1 MDWKFGERK
10 VKRMKNKKKVIL
22 GICSGIVLFVLTL
35 MVYTVDT
42 TEYVVVTQ
50 FGNPVRVIED
60 AGLQIKLPDP
70 IQSVRRLDK
79 RVQIYQADEPAQE
92 GTEST

>member
-1 MDWKFGERK
+1 
-10 VKRMKNKKKVIL
+10 
-22 GICSGIVLFVLTL
+22 

-50 FGNPVRVIED
+50 FGNPVSVIED

-79 RVQIYQADEPAQE
+79 RVQIYQADELE
-92 GTEST
+92 LLSSDKKKCFIGLLRNMEDC

>member
-42 TEYVVVTQ
+42 T
-50 FGNPVRVIED
+50 
-60 AGLQIKLPDP
+60 
-70 IQSVRRLDK
+70 
-79 RVQIYQADEPAQE
+79 
-92 GTEST
+92 

>member
-50 FGNPVRVIED
+50 FGNPVRVLAD
-60 AGLQIKLPDP
+60 AGQTTNLPDP
-70 IQSVRRLDK
+70 KQTVRRLDK
-79 RVQIYQADEPAQE
+79 RVQIYQADE
-92 GTEST
+92 